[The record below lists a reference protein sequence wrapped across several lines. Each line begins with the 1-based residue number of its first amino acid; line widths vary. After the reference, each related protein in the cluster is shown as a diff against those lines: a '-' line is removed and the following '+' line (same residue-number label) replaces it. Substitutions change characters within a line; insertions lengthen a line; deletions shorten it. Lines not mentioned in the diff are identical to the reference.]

1 MGVWGCNT
9 PKTTPFPSK
18 NLHTSAT
25 PANRPGMDY
34 ISTRGSAPA
43 LDFAGAT
50 LAGLASDGGLY
61 VPRAWPRFSQA
72 EIAAMAGLPYAELA
86 QRIMQPFVGDSVAP
100 ERLLELTR
108 AAYGRFA
115 HAAVTPLKQFDE
127 QHWLLELF
135 HGPTL
140 AFKDVALQ
148 LLGLFFEEFLAGGS
162 QNLTIVGATS
172 GDTGSAAIDAVA
184 GRAKV
189 DIFML
194 HPKGRV
200 SDVQRRQMTTVMAQ
214 NVHNIA
220 VEGASFDDAQAMV
233 KRMFNDPAMTGRFHI
248 GAVNSINWARLM
260 AQVVY
265 YFAAALQLGAPH
277 RKVAFS
283 VPTGNFGDVFAG
295 YVAAQM
301 GLPIERLIVATNVN
315 DILHRA
321 LSSGDYSQGTV
332 TPTAAPSMDIQVSSN
347 FERLLFDLNGRDGVA
362 LAAQMAGFE
371 ATKAM
376 TLTNAQREGATAL
389 FTSERADADDMAR
402 AIRWAWDAAGDLI
415 DPHTAIGLHAARKVA
430 AKGLID
436 KAVPIVT
443 LATAHPAKFPDAVER
458 ATGQRPELPKRVG
471 DLFERE
477 ERCVDLP
484 GDYAAVADY
493 ITAHATARD

>member
-1 MGVWGCNT
+1 
-9 PKTTPFPSK
+9 
-18 NLHTSAT
+18 
-25 PANRPGMDY
+25 MDY

-61 VPRAWPRFSQA
+61 VPREWPRFSA
-72 EIAAMAGLPYAELA
+72 ADIAGFAGLPYAELA
-86 QRIMQPFVGDSVAP
+86 QRIMQPFVGDSLTP
-100 ERLLELTR
+100 DRLLELTR

-115 HAAVTPLKQFDE
+115 HQAVTPLKQFDE
-127 QHWLLELF
+127 QQWLLELF

-148 LLGLFFEEFLAGGS
+148 LLGLLFEEFLGRSG

-200 SDVQRRQMTTVMAQ
+200 SEVQRRQMTTVLAP
-214 NVHNIA
+214 NVTNIA
-220 VEGASFDDAQAMV
+220 IEGTFDDAQAMV
-233 KRMFNDPAMTGRFHI
+233 KRIFNDGAVTGRFNI

-265 YFAAALQLGAPH
+265 YFAAGLQLGAPH
-277 RKVAFS
+277 RPVAFS

-301 GLPIERLIVATNVN
+301 GLPIARLIVATNVN

-321 LSSGDYSQGTV
+321 LSQGDYSAGTV

-347 FERLLFDLNGRDGVA
+347 FERLLFDLGGRDGAA
-362 LAAQMAGFE
+362 LSAQMAGFE

-376 TLTNAQREGATAL
+376 QLTNAQRQGASAL
-389 FTSERADADDMAR
+389 FTSARADAEEMDA
-402 AIRWAWDAAGDLI
+402 AIRWAWEACGELI
-415 DPHTAIGLHAARKVA
+415 DPHTAIGLHAARA
-430 AKGLID
+430 SGLPRD
-436 KAVPIVT
+436 VPVVT
-443 LATAHPAKFPDAVER
+443 LATAHPAKFPEAVEA
-458 ATGQRPELPKRVG
+458 ATGTRPVLPARVG

-477 ERCVDLP
+477 ERLIELP
-484 GDYAAVADY
+484 GTYEAVADY
-493 ITAHATARD
+493 VTTHAVPKG

>member
-1 MGVWGCNT
+1 
-9 PKTTPFPSK
+9 
-18 NLHTSAT
+18 
-25 PANRPGMDY
+25 MDY
-34 ISTRGSAPA
+34 VSTRGSAPS

-61 VPRAWPRFSQA
+61 VPRTWPKFSQD

-86 QRIMQPFVGDSVAP
+86 AKIMAPFVAGSLSE
-100 ERLLELTR
+100 ERLLELCQ

-115 HAAVTPLKQFDE
+115 HTAVTPLKQLDE
-127 QHWLLELF
+127 QQWLLELF

-148 LLGLFFEEFLAGGS
+148 LLGLLFEEFLARGD

-200 SDVQRRQMTTVMAQ
+200 SDVQRRQMTTVLAP
-214 NVHNIA
+214 NVHNVAI
-220 VEGASFDDAQAMV
+220 EGTFDDAQAMV
-233 KRMFNDPAMTGRFHI
+233 KRMFNDSAMTSRFNI

-265 YFAAALQLGAPH
+265 YFAAGLQLGAPH
-277 RKVAFS
+277 RQVAFS

-301 GLPIERLIVATNVN
+301 GLPIAQLIVATNVN

-321 LSSGDYSQGTV
+321 LSNGDYSQGKV

-347 FERLLFDLNGRDGVA
+347 FERLLFDLGGRDGQA
-362 LAAQMAGFE
+362 LAEQMAGFE
-371 ATKAM
+371 ASKAM
-376 TLTNAQREGATAL
+376 QLTNAQREGAAAL
-389 FTSERADADDMAR
+389 FTSARADADDMAK
-402 AIRWAWDAAGDLI
+402 AIRWAWEASEELL
-415 DPHTAIGLHAARKVA
+415 DPHTAIGLHAARASALPKDIPV
-430 AKGLID
+430 
-436 KAVPIVT
+436 VT
-443 LATAHPAKFPDAVER
+443 LATAHPAKFPEAVER
-458 ATGQRPELPKRVG
+458 ATGHRPMLPARVG
-471 DLFERE
+471 DLFERA
-477 ERCVDLP
+477 ERCAELP
-484 GDYAAVADY
+484 GDYAGIADY
-493 ITAHATARD
+493 VATHATPRS

>member
-1 MGVWGCNT
+1 ME
-9 PKTTPFPSK
+9 
-18 NLHTSAT
+18 
-25 PANRPGMDY
+25 Y

-43 LDFAGAT
+43 LDFEGVT
-50 LAGLASDGGLY
+50 LAGLAPDGGLF
-61 VPRAWPRFSQA
+61 VPREWPRFSPA
-72 EIAAMAGLPYAELA
+72 GIEAMAGLPYAELA
-86 QRIMQPFVGDSVAP
+86 QQVMQPFVGDSIAP
-100 ERLLELTR
+100 DRLLELTR

-115 HAAVTPLKQFDE
+115 HRAVTPLRQFDE

-148 LLGLFFEEFLAGGS
+148 LLGLLFEEFLERSNG
-162 QNLTIVGATS
+162 NLTIVGATS

-184 GRAKV
+184 GRAGV

-194 HPKGRV
+194 HPRGRV
-200 SDVQRRQMTTVMAQ
+200 SDVQRRQMTTVLAP

-220 VEGASFDDAQAMV
+220 IDGTFDDAQAMV
-233 KRMFNDPAMTGRFHI
+233 KRMFNDPGMTGRFNI

-265 YFAAALQLGAPH
+265 YFAAALQLGAPR

-321 LSSGDYSQGTV
+321 LSSGDYSAGTV

-347 FERLLFDLNGRDGVA
+347 FERLLFDLGGRDGAA

-371 ATKAM
+371 TTRAM
-376 TLTNAQREGATAL
+376 HLTNAQAEGASAL
-389 FTSERADADDMAR
+389 FSSCRADASDMSQ
-402 AIRWAWDAAGDLI
+402 AIRWAWENCGEQI
-415 DPHTAIGLHAARKVA
+415 DPHTACGLHAARESHLDRTIPV
-430 AKGLID
+430 I
-436 KAVPIVT
+436 T
-443 LATAHPAKFPDAVER
+443 LATAHPAKFRDAVER
-458 ATGQRPELPKRVG
+458 ATGQRPSLPARVG

-477 ERCVDLP
+477 ERCTDLP
-484 GDYAAVADY
+484 GTYEAIADY
-493 ITAHATARD
+493 VAANAVPKG

>member
-1 MGVWGCNT
+1 
-9 PKTTPFPSK
+9 
-18 NLHTSAT
+18 
-25 PANRPGMDY
+25 MDY

-50 LAGLASDGGLY
+50 LAGLANDGGLY
-61 VPRAWPRFSQA
+61 VPRQWPRFTEE

-86 QRIMQPFVGDSVAP
+86 ARVMQPFVGDCLTP

-108 AAYGRFA
+108 QAYGRFA
-115 HAAVTPLKQFDE
+115 HKAVTPLKQLDE
-127 QHWLLELF
+127 QQWLLELF

-148 LLGLFFEEFLAGGS
+148 LLGLLFEEFLGRGGDP
-162 QNLTIVGATS
+162 LTIVGATS

-184 GRAKV
+184 GRARV
-189 DIFML
+189 EIFML

-200 SDVQRRQMTTVMAQ
+200 SEVQRRQMTTVLAP

-220 VEGASFDDAQAMV
+220 IEGTFDDAQAMV
-233 KRMFNDPAMTGRFHI
+233 KRMFNDAAMTDRFAI

-265 YFAAALQLGAPH
+265 YFAAGLQLGAPH

-321 LSSGDYSQGTV
+321 LTTGDYSAGTV

-347 FERLLFDLNGRDGVA
+347 FERLLFDLGGRNGA
-362 LAAQMAGFE
+362 AIAAQMAGFE
-371 ATKAM
+371 STKAM
-376 TLTNAQREGATAL
+376 QLTNAQREGAAAL
-389 FTSERADADDMAR
+389 FTSARADADDMAR
-402 AIRWAWDAAGDLI
+402 ALRWAWDQTGELL
-415 DPHTAIGLHAARKVA
+415 DPHTAIGLHAAQHA
-430 AKGLID
+430 GID
-436 KAVPIVT
+436 PAVPVVT
-443 LATAHPAKFPDAVER
+443 LATAHPAKFGDAVER
-458 ATGQRPELPKRVG
+458 ATGQRPVLPARVG
-471 DLFERE
+471 DLVERA
-477 ERCVDLP
+477 ERLAELP
-484 GDYAAVADY
+484 GDYAAIADY
-493 ITAHATARD
+493 VAARAVPRG

>member
-1 MGVWGCNT
+1 
-9 PKTTPFPSK
+9 
-18 NLHTSAT
+18 
-25 PANRPGMDY
+25 MDF

-50 LAGLASDGGLY
+50 LAGLAGDGGLY
-61 VPRAWPRFSQA
+61 VPREWPKFSEA

-86 QRIMQPFVGDSVAP
+86 AQVMQQFVGDSLSP
-100 ERLLELTR
+100 EKLRELT
-108 AAYGRFA
+108 AQAYGRFA
-115 HAAVTPLKQFDE
+115 HKAVTPLKQLDQ

-148 LLGLFFEEFLAGGS
+148 LLGLLFEEFLSRGGDP
-162 QNLTIVGATS
+162 LTIVGATS

-184 GRAKV
+184 GRARI

-200 SDVQRRQMTTVMAQ
+200 SDVQRRQMTTVLAP

-220 VEGASFDDAQAMV
+220 IENASFDDAQAVV
-233 KRMFNDPAMTGRFHI
+233 KRMFNDPAMTGRFAI

-265 YFAAALQLGAPH
+265 YFASALQLGAP
-277 RKVAFS
+277 RREVAFA

-301 GLPIERLIVATNVN
+301 GLPIHRLVVATNVN

-321 LSSGDYSQGTV
+321 LTSGDYSAGTV

-347 FERLLFDLNGRDGVA
+347 FERLLFDLGGRDGEA

-376 TLTNAQREGATAL
+376 KLTNAQREGAAKL
-389 FTSERADADDMAR
+389 FSSARADADQMTQAL
-402 AIRWAWDAAGDLI
+402 RWAWENTGELL
-415 DPHTAIGLHAARKVA
+415 DPHTAIGLHAARA
-430 AKGLID
+430 AGID
-436 KAVPIVT
+436 PHIPVIT
-443 LATAHPAKFPDAVER
+443 LATAHPAKFRDAVER
-458 ATGQRPELPKRVG
+458 ATGQRPDLPTRIG

-477 ERCVDLP
+477 ERMVDLP
-484 GDYAAVADY
+484 GGYDAVAEY
-493 ITAHATARD
+493 VAAHAVPRG